1 MKNSE
6 LHLLERRK
14 MFNGH
19 QERYRHFSQTCR
31 TDMVF
36 DVYLPPQ
43 VLKGYPAPVLYFLSG
58 LNSDGSEL
66 VRQSGIQRFAAQ
78 WNIIVV
84 FPDTSPRGLHVADGE
99 EHYLGQGAGFYV
111 NATEAPW
118 AQHYQMESYI
128 SQELP
133 DLIEH
138 HFPVTQER
146 SIAGFSMGGHGAL
159 HLALKHP
166 GRYAA
171 VSAFAPLCHPIDTEG
186 GRQALSA
193 YLGQN
198 VETWKRYDSTELL
211 QTASHKLPV
220 LIDVGSEDAL
230 YPEVLQPEGLVRSAR
245 EKGFNIQYKVRP
257 GYGHDYF
264 FIASFI
270 DSHIEFHAQALG
282 L

>member
-1 MKNSE
+1 
-6 LHLLERRK
+6 
-14 MFNGH
+14 
-19 QERYRHFSQTCR
+19 
-31 TDMVF
+31 
-36 DVYLPPQ
+36 
-43 VLKGYPAPVLYFLSG
+43 
-58 LNSDGSEL
+58 
-66 VRQSGIQRFAAQ
+66 
-78 WNIIVV
+78 
-84 FPDTSPRGLHVADGE
+84 
-99 EHYLGQGAGFYV
+99 
-111 NATEAPW
+111 
-118 AQHYQMESYI
+118 MESHI

-138 HFPVTQER
+138 NFPVTKER

-159 HLALKHP
+159 QLALKHP

-186 GRQALSA
+186 GRQAFSA

-230 YPEVLQPEGLVRSAR
+230 YPEVLQPEAFVRSAR

-257 GYGHDYF
+257 GYGYDYF

>member
-1 MKNSE
+1 
-6 LHLLERRK
+6 
-14 MFNGH
+14 
-19 QERYRHFSQTCR
+19 
-31 TDMVF
+31 MVF

-66 VRQSGIQRFAAQ
+66 VQQSGIQRFAAQ

-84 FPDTSPRGLHVADGE
+84 FPDTSPRGRHVADSE

-159 HLALKHP
+159 QLALSIPADMLRFQPLRLYVILSIRKAA
-166 GRYAA
+166 GRRFRLIWAK
-171 VSAFAPLCHPIDTEG
+171 
-186 GRQALSA
+186 
-193 YLGQN
+193 
-198 VETWKRYDSTELL
+198 TWKRGNAMTVQSCF
-211 QTASHKLPV
+211 
-220 LIDVGSEDAL
+220 
-230 YPEVLQPEGLVRSAR
+230 R
-245 EKGFNIQYKVRP
+245 RP
-257 GYGHDYF
+257 RINCLF
-264 FIASFI
+264 
-270 DSHIEFHAQALG
+270 
-282 L
+282 

>member
-1 MKNSE
+1 
-6 LHLLERRK
+6 
-14 MFNGH
+14 
-19 QERYRHFSQTCR
+19 
-31 TDMVF
+31 MV
-36 DVYLPPQ
+36 Q
-43 VLKGYPAPVLYFLSG
+43 
-58 LNSDGSEL
+58 
-66 VRQSGIQRFAAQ
+66 QSGIQRFAAQ

-84 FPDTSPRGLHVADGE
+84 FPDTSPRGRHVADSE

-159 HLALKHP
+159 QLALKHP

-186 GRQALSA
+186 GRQAFSA

-230 YPEVLQPEGLVRSAR
+230 YPEVLQPEGFVRSAR

-257 GYGHDYF
+257 GYGHNYF

>member
-58 LNSDGSEL
+58 LNSDGFEL

-84 FPDTSPRGLHVADGE
+84 FPDTSPRGQHVADSE

-146 SIAGFSMGGHGAL
+146 SIAGFSMGGHGSL

-186 GRQALSA
+186 GRRAFSA
-193 YLGQN
+193 YLGQKRGN
-198 VETWKRYDSTELL
+198 METL
-211 QTASHKLPV
+211 
-220 LIDVGSEDAL
+220 
-230 YPEVLQPEGLVRSAR
+230 
-245 EKGFNIQYKVRP
+245 
-257 GYGHDYF
+257 
-264 FIASFI
+264 
-270 DSHIEFHAQALG
+270 
-282 L
+282 